1 MTRIMKVTQLC
12 EKCGATYVGLSVF
25 SVSSYHPAPKIA
37 ELKCPVCGASAKEAK
52 VVNSESIIG
61 NPGAMEGYDE
71 TCILL
76 KQSRLPANTS
86 RPRNAVS

>member
-1 MTRIMKVTQLC
+1 MKVTQLC

-61 NPGAMEGYDE
+61 NPGVMEGYDE
-71 TCILL
+71 TLNL
-76 KQSRLPANTS
+76 YPTETKPSAS
-86 RPRNAVS
+86 